1 MNCTSLEEAE
11 NVFSSL
17 NEIYD
22 EDDAGLILCYKSKK
36 GDPSSFY
43 SYSMD
48 QLDNLNNASY
58 PSVRLSDNSIYQGDY
73 SDFNL
78 NTNYEMV
85 SKMNYD
91 YQENYYFSSIL
102 YPSAFLL
109 TDSSQVSKPVISVLE
124 KLE

>member
-1 MNCTSLEEAE
+1 
-11 NVFSSL
+11 
-17 NEIYD
+17 
-22 EDDAGLILCYKSKK
+22 
-36 GDPSSFY
+36 
-43 SYSMD
+43 MD